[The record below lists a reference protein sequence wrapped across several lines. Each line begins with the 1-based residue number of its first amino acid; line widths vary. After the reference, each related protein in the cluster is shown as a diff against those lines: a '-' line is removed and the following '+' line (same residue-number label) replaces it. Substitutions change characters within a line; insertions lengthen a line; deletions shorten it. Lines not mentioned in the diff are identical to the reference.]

1 MRSDTEVALACSV
14 TASLNLKR
22 KPQLSVLLSRVAEAS
37 LPGEAGFGY
46 C

>member
-1 MRSDTEVALACSV
+1 MRSDTEVALACSM

-22 KPQLSVLLSRVAEAS
+22 KSQLSVLLSSVVEAS
-37 LPGEAGFGY
+37 LPGEPGFGH